1 MKNWMK
7 RSLCLV
13 LALAMVLSCAFAASA
28 EENPGV
34 AVNAATGQ
42 EYDNLDIAL
51 REAGAGETVRL
62 TADVETEALLVR
74 EETQLDL
81 NGHTL
86 TADYAASFGHITDRT
101 GGGLLRA
108 ARERVMLRQDN
119 AQLPIR
125 DGDGYRFFDVTKFNT
140 AWKSEHS
147 KFAFQPFLD
156 EDCHDLLAAD
166 LDAAGITVN
175 VRISWAG
182 KKIAILG
189 DSISTFQGWSNNTS
203 YNSTFFGTNCTYHY

>member
-42 EYDNLDIAL
+42 EYDNLDLAL

-62 TADVETEALLVR
+62 TADVQTEVVLVR
-74 EETQLDL
+74 EDMQLDL

-86 TADYAASFGHITDRT
+86 TADYAASSMSGKYFR
-101 GGGLLRA
+101 
-108 ARERVMLRQDN
+108 
-119 AQLPIR
+119 
-125 DGDGYRFFDVTKFNT
+125 
-140 AWKSEHS
+140 
-147 KFAFQPFLD
+147 
-156 EDCHDLLAAD
+156 
-166 LDAAGITVN
+166 VN
-175 VRISWAG
+175 VYLYNG
-182 KKIAILG
+182 KFTKVAESAQIEVFAA
-189 DSISTFQGWSNNTS
+189 S
-203 YNSTFFGTNCTYHY
+203 